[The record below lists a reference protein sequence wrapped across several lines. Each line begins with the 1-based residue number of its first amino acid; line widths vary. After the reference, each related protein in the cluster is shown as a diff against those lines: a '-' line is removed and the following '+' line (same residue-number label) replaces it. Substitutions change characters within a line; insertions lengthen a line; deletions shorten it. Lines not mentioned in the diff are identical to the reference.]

1 MKWRKH
7 FGIKENEAL
16 LEPIEPPLC
25 HLFHCSLRT
34 VLTTAC
40 TYKMNI
46 SKQLQIENVGFG
58 WGAYEPLLN
67 LFSNSSS
74 TAWLF
79 EPKIMSD
86 IGPLVLK
93 LGPSLSRG
101 TLLGSLQRDPWLC
114 QGCRHLSHEV
124 IVSDSV
130 AMCWGCQ
137 NHSWPRATFQTLEGL
152 TWAVRK

>member
-1 MKWRKH
+1 M
-7 FGIKENEAL
+7 GIKEKEVL
-16 LEPIEPPLC
+16 LEPIEPALWY
-25 HLFHCSLRT
+25 LFHCSLRT
-34 VLTTAC
+34 VLSTPC

-58 WGAYEPLLN
+58 WGACEPLLS

-74 TAWLF
+74 TTWLF

-93 LGPSLSRG
+93 LRPSLFRG
-101 TLLGSLQRDPWLC
+101 TPLGNLQKDPWLC
-114 QGCRHLSHEV
+114 QGYRHLSHEV

-137 NHSWPRATFQTLEGL
+137 NHSWPWATFQTLKGL
-152 TWAVRK
+152 SWAVRK